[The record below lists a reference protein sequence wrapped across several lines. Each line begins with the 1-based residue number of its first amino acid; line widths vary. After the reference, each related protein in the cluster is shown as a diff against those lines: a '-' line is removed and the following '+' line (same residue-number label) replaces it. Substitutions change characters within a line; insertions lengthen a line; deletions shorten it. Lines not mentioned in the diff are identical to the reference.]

1 MDGLSG
7 TVEEE
12 LKGKSLKI
20 TSFLSIPYSAIRPV
34 ICGLVALLGV
44 FYCSEAG
51 FYYLDLVD
59 TYGVGFNL
67 FMGLFIET
75 YFFTWIEK
83 WETIEINIRT
93 YIKEPTPEFVIK
105 LMTYSVPLFTG
116 ILGMISLVL
125 QF

>member
-34 ICGLVALLGV
+34 ICGLVAVFGV

-83 WETIEINIRT
+83 WETIEVNIRA
-93 YIKEPTPEFVIK
+93 YVKEPTPEFVIK
-105 LMTYSVPLFTG
+105 LITYSVPFFTA
-116 ILGMISLVL
+116 ILGVISLVL
-125 QF
+125 